1 MRYEIMFITYPSG
14 EIFERAKKKLI
25 DIIELFDGNVI
36 SINDWGNKRLACTM
50 QGFDIG
56 RYGLLVFEA
65 DPEYEDS
72 ISTAVQLAISARSAG
87 LLRHLMIRMGE

>member
-25 DIIELFDGNVI
+25 DIIELFNGNVI

-56 RYGLLVFEA
+56 RYGLLTRNMKTASQQPSSSQYPQEA
-65 DPEYEDS
+65 QVCS
-72 ISTAVQLAISARSAG
+72 VI
-87 LLRHLMIRMGE
+87 